1 MTGTDSTGLNVFK
14 HMVTRAITDEA
25 ASLRD
30 GGFADSSVDR
40 AFARRFPT
48 C

>member
-1 MTGTDSTGLNVFK
+1 MTDTYRTGLNVFK
-14 HMVTRAITDEA
+14 HMVTRPITDEA

-30 GGFADSSVDR
+30 GGLADSSVNR
-40 AFARRFPT
+40 VFARRIPT